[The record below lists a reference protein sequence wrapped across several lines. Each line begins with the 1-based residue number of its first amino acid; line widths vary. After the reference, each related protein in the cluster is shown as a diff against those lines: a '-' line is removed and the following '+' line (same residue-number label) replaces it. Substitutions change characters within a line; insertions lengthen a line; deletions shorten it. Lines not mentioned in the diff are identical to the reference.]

1 MNRKDRRADPPRWYK
16 LDAYFDKRTEHV
28 HGLDDKHAQYVL
40 GRIDDIVIVQVPDD
54 MAPAQRIAFMQGFR
68 EVAALASQEM
78 KYILVPQLGE
88 DAPPASGGRRG
99 IEGAGPAD
107 APPAGRGERESREG
121 QQARRQQ
128 AEAVVR

>member
-78 KYILVPQLGE
+78 KYILVPSSVKMLRLRPV
-88 DAPPASGGRRG
+88 DPAASK
-99 IEGAGPAD
+99 ELD
-107 APPAGRGERESREG
+107 
-121 QQARRQQ
+121 RQMRLRQ
-128 AEAVVR
+128 VEANVRAEKASKPGDNKPKPS

>member
-78 KYILVPQLGE
+78 KYILVPSSVKMLRLRPV
-88 DAPPASGGRRG
+88 DAAASK
-99 IEGAGPAD
+99 ELD
-107 APPAGRGERESREG
+107 
-121 QQARRQQ
+121 RQMRLRQ
-128 AEAVVR
+128 VEANVRAEKASKPGDNKPKPS